1 MSVAVQTLVAVVLC
15 MMLVGCHARS
25 SGAPDEACSTMKPI
39 HIDSFTGIP
48 LDFTAG
54 MPYDVTCLRL
64 KWPHNELVQ
73 GKYIVFTYISC
84 CLHPLD
90 SSLGASLLSSL
101 ILTGDNCRVPGTRH
115 NRP

>member
-1 MSVAVQTLVAVVLC
+1 MSVAVQTLVAVVLY

-25 SGAPDEACSTMKPI
+25 SGAPDEACSTLKPI

-73 GKYIVFTYISC
+73 SKYIIFTYISH
-84 CLHPLD
+84 CLHPLH
-90 SSLGASLLSSL
+90 SPLGASLLSSL
-101 ILTGDNCRVPGTRH
+101 ISTGHNCRVLGTSH
-115 NRP
+115 NCP